1 MHYGRSAVMPGAEA
15 PETIRPDLPTYLT
28 LNIMRIDTHPALHA
42 ESGMRA
48 NAGGSR
54 RPEAYIVIS
63 DSKQL
68 NLSIP

>member
-1 MHYGRSAVMPGAEA
+1 MHYGRSAFMPGAEA
-15 PETIRPDLPTYLT
+15 LEIIRPDLPTHLT
-28 LNIMRIDTHPALHA
+28 FNIMRIDTPPELHA

-48 NAGGSR
+48 NSGGGR
-54 RPEAYIVIS
+54 RPEAYMVIS